1 MIELLTERERK
12 VLVEIRRLSKVDK
25 RQAKELAK
33 EWVSVKSRR
42 AIRTMVCQTIREL
55 YSCTMCG

>member
-1 MIELLTERERK
+1 MIELLTKRERRM
-12 VLVEIRRLSKVDK
+12 LVEIRRLSKVDK

-33 EWVSVKSRR
+33 EWLSVKSRR
-42 AIRTMVCQTIREL
+42 AIRTMVCQTIPGL